1 VRTAAGTGD
10 GDAEALTTVRLG
22 LFGGTFDPPHVG
34 HLLAASDAYE
44 ALHLDRVVFIPAAS
58 QPFKQGAVAASTSE
72 WLAMLRLLAG
82 DDPRFEVDPI
92 EIDRGGLSY
101 TVDTLDAYAARHP
114 ASERFLLIGE
124 DLAAQI
130 ATWHQADRIAALAQ
144 VVVLVRG
151 LDADVSSG
159 HAEPDASSG
168 SRERPPMP
176 VVRIATRRVDVSS
189 SEIRARVR
197 AGLSVRG
204 FVTEAVADYIRAAAL
219 YR

>member
-1 VRTAAGTGD
+1 MRTASRTRD
-10 GDAEALTTVRLG
+10 GDAETLTTMRLG

-34 HLLAASDAYE
+34 HLLAASDAFE
-44 ALHLDRVVFIPAAS
+44 ALHLDRVLFIPAAS
-58 QPFKQGAVAASTSE
+58 QPFKQGAVAASTSDR
-72 WLAMLRLLAG
+72 LAMLRLLVG
-82 DDPRFEVDPI
+82 EDTRFEVDPI

-101 TVDTLDAYAARHP
+101 TVDTLDAYAARDP

-130 ATWHQADRIAALAQ
+130 ATWRQADRIAALAQ
-144 VVVLVRG
+144 VVVLARG

-159 HAEPDASSG
+159 HED
-168 SRERPPMP
+168 RPAVPLI
-176 VVRIATRRVDVSS
+176 RIATRRVDVSS

-197 AGLSVRG
+197 AGLSLRG

>member
-1 VRTAAGTGD
+1 MRTAAGTGD

-72 WLAMLRLLAG
+72 RLAMLRLLAG

-144 VVVLVRG
+144 VVVLARG